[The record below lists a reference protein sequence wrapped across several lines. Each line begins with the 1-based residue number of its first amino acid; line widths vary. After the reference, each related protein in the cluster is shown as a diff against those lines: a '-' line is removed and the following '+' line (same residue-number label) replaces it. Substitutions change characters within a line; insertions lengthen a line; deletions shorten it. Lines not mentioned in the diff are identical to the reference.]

1 MATVRFENVTKSFG
15 NFTAVA
21 NTDIEVMDGEFV
33 CLLGPSG
40 CGKTT
45 SLRMIAGL
53 ETPTSGRIVIGDR
66 EVTSMHPRERRISM
80 VFQDYALYPHM
91 NLADNIAYPLKVR
104 GEKVEHRHQ
113 RAREVADILKIGHL
127 MERMPSQ
134 ISGGQQ
140 QRTSLARALVYPSDV
155 YLFDEPL
162 SNLDAKLR
170 LEARGFL
177 NHLQRDMGMTAIYV
191 THDQAEAMALATR
204 IAVMDSGRI
213 VQYAPPLEIYRH
225 PATTFVANFVGNPPM
240 NLLPVSVTVA
250 GDMLHCRADG
260 VNVSPL
266 PFSKAVAAALEH
278 GEMLTLGVRPEHLF
292 IAEPGSTNTI
302 SGRLFANEN
311 MGPEA
316 LVTLERQDAE
326 RLTARIFTDD
336 ILRLDGTVSLGF
348 SSEHV
353 HLFGADGQRLPFD
366 GEQAFS

>member
-1 MATVRFENVTKSFG
+1 MASVEFQQVTKTFAG
-15 NFTAVA
+15 FNAVDHI
-21 NTDIEVMDGEFV
+21 DISVGDGEFV

-53 ETPTSGRIVIGDR
+53 ETPTSGKVLIGGDDVTTLHPKDR
-66 EVTSMHPRERRISM
+66 QISM

-104 GEKVEHRHQ
+104 GEPVEKRHA
-113 RAREVADILKIGHL
+113 RAREVADVLKIGEL
-127 MERMPSQ
+127 LNRLPSQ

-140 QRTSLARALVYPSDV
+140 QRTSLARALVYPSRV

-204 IAVMDSGRI
+204 IAVMDRGRI
-213 VQYAPPLEIYRH
+213 VQYASPIDIYRR

-240 NLLPVSVTVA
+240 NLVEAEAMLGEGGLNLKADGLTAARLPVS
-250 GDMLHCRADG
+250 
-260 VNVSPL
+260 
-266 PFSKAVAAALEH
+266 KATEKALQSSNK
-278 GEMLTLGVRPEHLF
+278 LTLGVRPEHLTV
-292 IAEPGSTNTI
+292 AATGAANTI
-302 SGRLFANEN
+302 AGDLFANEN
-311 MGPEA
+311 MGPES
-316 LVTLERQDAE
+316 LVTIERKDGG
-326 RLTARIFTDD
+326 RVTARIFTDD
-336 ILRLDGTVSLGF
+336 HVEVGDKPAF
-348 SSEHV
+348 SFAAEHV
-353 HLFGADGQRLPFD
+353 HLFDADGKRLPLD
-366 GEQAFS
+366 SEA

>member
-1 MATVRFENVTKSFG
+1 MASVEFRSVTKSFG
-15 NFTAVA
+15 SFTAV
-21 NTDIEVMDGEFV
+21 DHIDLSIGDGEFV

-53 ETPTSGRIVIGDR
+53 ETPTSGQVLIGGTDVTGLHPKDR
-66 EVTSMHPRERRISM
+66 QISM

-104 GEKVEHRHQ
+104 GESLPKRHA
-113 RAREVADILKIGHL
+113 RAREVADVLKIGEL
-127 MERMPSQ
+127 LNRLPSQ

-140 QRTSLARALVYPSDV
+140 QRTSLARALVYPSRV

-204 IAVMDSGRI
+204 IAVMDRGRI
-213 VQYAPPLEIYRH
+213 VQYAPPIEIYRR

-240 NLLPVSVTVA
+240 NLVPVEAVA
-250 GDMLHCRADG
+250 SGDAVVLRADG
-260 VNVSPL
+260 LTLQSLPL
-266 PFSKAVAAALEH
+266 SSGLRTAL
-278 GEMLTLGVRPEHLF
+278 GKGSALTLGVRPEHLAVTAG
-292 IAEPGSTNTI
+292 AEGNTI

-311 MGPEA
+311 MGPES
-316 LVTLERQDAE
+316 LVTMERPDGG
-326 RLTARIFTDD
+326 RVTARIFTDEHID
-336 ILRLDGTVSLGF
+336 VGETVRLRF

-353 HLFGADGQRLPFD
+353 TLFD
-366 GEQAFS
+366 GDGNRIPRDGEAPL

>member
-1 MATVRFENVTKSFG
+1 MASVSFDSVTKRFG
-15 NFTAVA
+15 DFTAVS
-21 NTDIEVMDGEFV
+21 NLGITIGDGEFV

-45 SLRMIAGL
+45 TLRMIAGL
-53 ETPTSGRIVIGDR
+53 ETPSAGRVMIGERD
-66 EVTSMHPRERRISM
+66 VTFMHPKDRKISM

-104 GEKVEHRHQ
+104 GESQEKRHA
-113 RAREVADILKIGHL
+113 RAREVADILKIGQL
-127 MERMPSQ
+127 LERMPSQ

-177 NHLQRDMGMTAIYV
+177 NHLQRDLGMTAVYV

-204 IAVMDSGRI
+204 IAVMDAGI
-213 VQYAPPLEIYRH
+213 VVQYAPPLEVYRR

-240 NLLPVSVTVA
+240 NLLPVEAMISDGA
-250 GDMLHCRADG
+250 LH
-260 VNVSPL
+260 L
-266 PFSKAVAAALEH
+266 KAVGLATAPLRVTRAAAKALES
-278 GEMLTLGVRPEHLF
+278 GKSLTLGVRPEHLSL
-292 IAEPGSTNTI
+292 ASGGEENTI
-302 SGRLFANEN
+302 AGQLFANEN

-316 LVTLERQDAE
+316 LVTLEREDAA
-326 RLTARIFTDD
+326 RFTARIFTDEMVA
-336 ILRLDGTVSLGF
+336 LEGRVTLGF
-348 SSEHV
+348 SSDHI
-353 HLFGADGQRLPFD
+353 HLFDERGLRLPLD
-366 GEQAFS
+366 HEED

>member
-1 MATVRFENVTKSFG
+1 MASVEFRHVTKTFGSF
-15 NFTAVA
+15 NAVSDVSFA
-21 NTDIEVMDGEFV
+21 IGDGEFV

-53 ETPTSGRIVIGDR
+53 ETPSHGQVLIGGDDVTNLHPKDR
-66 EVTSMHPRERRISM
+66 QISM

-104 GEKVEHRHQ
+104 GEPVQKRHG
-113 RAREVADILKIGHL
+113 RAREVADVLKIGHL
-127 MERMPSQ
+127 MDRLPSQ

-140 QRTSLARALVYPSDV
+140 QRTSLARALVYPSRV

-177 NHLQRDMGMTAIYV
+177 NHLQRDMGMTAVYV

-204 IAVMDSGRI
+204 IAVMDQGRI
-213 VQYAPPLEIYRH
+213 VQYAPPIEIYRR

-240 NLLPVSVTVA
+240 NLVPVEATH
-250 GDMLHCRADG
+250 GDGQLQLKADG
-260 VNVSPL
+260 LTLSPL
-266 PFSKAVAAALEH
+266 PMSSGIAAALANSKS
-278 GEMLTLGVRPEHLF
+278 LTLGIRPEHLA
-292 IAEPGSTNTI
+292 IAEPGTGNAI
-302 SGRLFANEN
+302 SGTLFANEN
-311 MGPEA
+311 MGPES
-316 LVTLERQDAE
+316 LVTIERPDAS

-336 ILRLDGTVSLGF
+336 HIALTDAVTLGF
-348 SSEHV
+348 SPEHI
-353 HLFGADGQRLPFD
+353 HLFDSTGARIPADR
-366 GEQAFS
+366 EQPL